1 MQKYL
6 KGSDLL
12 KKLILSRY
20 NTLGELA
27 NKLQIDISTL
37 SRKIKKP
44 SRAFLIQLKSHKV
57 PVPDDMINPNVEK
70 IKVFVDED
78 GNKSFRINEPHSST
92 LPDCAT
98 FRTLYSI
105 VFYGF

>member
-78 GNKSFRINEPHSST
+78 GNK
-92 LPDCAT
+92 
-98 FRTLYSI
+98 
-105 VFYGF
+105 